1 MPRKFSS
8 AEVEI
13 TAKDRTKPGI
23 DSAKGGIG
31 RLTQMVKSYGAE
43 IGAAVAVVVGAMRTI
58 KDLTQAY
65 IDQEDA
71 VVGMDNAL
79 RATGVYTPQFSSE
92 LQNLAGA
99 LQGTTKF
106 SDETILSMAG
116 MLQQMGRLTQDGL
129 KKMIPAVLDMA
140 TSLKMDLNQAATLV
154 GKSIG
159 SNTNALAR
167 YGLELKEG
175 MTQTEKMGALQDWIA
190 GRFRGSA
197 AAMAGTFGGKLT
209 VLKNLFGEVKESI
222 GKMLLEQ
229 GAPFINWLIDFL
241 KNGENI
247 QVIGKI
253 IMGLGATFTTVFS
266 VIITAIKTT
275 INYYKIWGEAIIATS
290 KILGV
295 LFDPKKWGSGE
306 IKKAFE
312 DLKMATVAI
321 AEDTWNMWIKQG
333 KMVGDAWAKTFK
345 SVDYTITTTASNMN
359 YLGEEF
365 DTAIGKMKN
374 YSETVLEYK
383 DELVRATVAGDA
395 YYAMLYETDL
405 AANQVATSVTNA
417 ADAIAAFSSRTEPM
431 VEEITAVQTA
441 LAYFKDYVV
450 NEFQPDLVNAWESI
464 WTSTGDT
471 FKKIKDAFKG
481 MVADFLI
488 GLAKLYVGQAVAL
501 MFLGVWGR
509 AAKLLLASAALY
521 AAAGVVRSLAKG
533 GEFVTQGPELIQVG
547 DNPSGRERVSVTPAE
562 SPAYNQQ
569 QSGGP
574 IGGDVYFDG
583 VKMGKW
589 IAREV
594 RAKNIPIYQGA
605 LVST

>member
-1 MPRKFSS
+1 
-8 AEVEI
+8 
-13 TAKDRTKPGI
+13 
-23 DSAKGGIG
+23 
-31 RLTQMVKSYGAE
+31 
-43 IGAAVAVVVGAMRTI
+43 
-58 KDLTQAY
+58 
-65 IDQEDA
+65 
-71 VVGMDNAL
+71 
-79 RATGVYTPQFSSE
+79 
-92 LQNLAGA
+92 
-99 LQGTTKF
+99 
-106 SDETILSMAG
+106 
-116 MLQQMGRLTQDGL
+116 
-129 KKMIPAVLDMA
+129 
-140 TSLKMDLNQAATLV
+140 
-154 GKSIG
+154 
-159 SNTNALAR
+159 
-167 YGLELKEG
+167 
-175 MTQTEKMGALQDWIA
+175 
-190 GRFRGSA
+190 
-197 AAMAGTFGGKLT
+197 
-209 VLKNLFGEVKESI
+209 
-222 GKMLLEQ
+222 
-229 GAPFINWLIDFL
+229 
-241 KNGENI
+241 
-247 QVIGKI
+247 
-253 IMGLGATFTTVFS
+253 
-266 VIITAIKTT
+266 
-275 INYYKIWGEAIIATS
+275 
-290 KILGV
+290 
-295 LFDPKKWGSGE
+295 
-306 IKKAFE
+306 
-312 DLKMATVAI
+312 
-321 AEDTWNMWIKQG
+321 
-333 KMVGDAWAKTFK
+333 
-345 SVDYTITTTASNMN
+345 
-359 YLGEEF
+359 
-365 DTAIGKMKN
+365 MKN

-583 VKMGKW
+583 DKVGRW
-589 IAREV
+589 IAKQV
-594 RAKNIPIYQGA
+594 RSKNIPIYKGA
-605 LVST
+605 LVSS